1 MEKKGDM
8 LNQLAIIVDLLEK
21 INADAKSTTLVF
33 EVSRMEFDRIF
44 EYFQKKNNKR
54 SEKTKTTSFNITIGN
69 VDVVFNTNNA

>member
-21 INADAKSTTLVF
+21 INADTKSTTLVF